1 MSSRITLR
9 QLHVF
14 VAVARSGSVSAAAR
28 ELGLSQS
35 ATSQALT
42 EFERQLGVSV
52 AERLGRRLELN
63 AVGQRILSRA
73 EQLLNDVD
81 LFESEAREPDG
92 PLSGE
97 CTGCEDG
104 FRWPWP

>member
-63 AVGQRILSRA
+63 AVGPLQKLLGSRTLPHA
-73 EQLLNDVD
+73 
-81 LFESEAREPDG
+81 G
-92 PLSGE
+92 PSQH
-97 CTGCEDG
+97 
-104 FRWPWP
+104 RKAPWR